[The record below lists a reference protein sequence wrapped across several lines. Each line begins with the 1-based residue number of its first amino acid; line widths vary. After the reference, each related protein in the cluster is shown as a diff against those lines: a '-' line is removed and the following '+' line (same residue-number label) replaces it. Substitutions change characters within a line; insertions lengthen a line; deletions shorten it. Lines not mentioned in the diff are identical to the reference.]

1 MLQTTRK
8 LAKKLLWKPMVIGRK
23 IAELPLQ
30 KPRSFHEIIAGQP
43 KLLYLRDSG
52 TTNGDLELVIVNEN
66 IGGEPPFV
74 FNVSTRQASNML
86 PKLAKF
92 LNAKYLQKEK

>member
-1 MLQTTRK
+1 M
-8 LAKKLLWKPMVIGRK
+8 AIGRK
-23 IAELPLQ
+23 IAELPQ
-30 KPRSFHEIIAGQP
+30 QRPRSFYENMGVVP

-52 TTNGDLELVIVNEN
+52 ATNGDLELVIVNED

-74 FNVSTRQASNML
+74 FTVSTRQASNML

-92 LNAKYLQKEK
+92 LNAKYLQKDK